1 MNLDNLTKEEKEYA
15 LKILKEYS
23 DTGTSEAYN
32 QLLLVDYKEIPVDIY
47 TFLHDKKYLGRGLI
61 DEEGRYTLFKYWEDL
76 LIKIYPDPLKP
87 PICNTLALTGAIGIG
102 KSTVAVIIGLYELYR
117 LLCLRNP
124 YVFYH
129 IMNNDVITFAL
140 LNITMD
146 ASARVGWSKIQN
158 LLQMSDWFLANGS
171 LTRSLQPEWKSKDG
185 KVELIFGSRTEHI
198 IGRAVMWCFI
208 DEISFQPNQDVET
221 QKKKAQDLVSAA
233 TTRMQSRFMRNNID
247 PTILVIASSKRTEQ
261 SYMETWIAKKKE
273 QDNKS
278 TIIVDEPQWVIRDDK
293 KSKDTFK
300 VAIGNKFMNSEIVP
314 DNATEE
320 EINYYKDRG
329 YTLIDVPIGYKTN
342 FIDDIDRALN
352 EVAGISNT
360 ELSNFISGERINAA
374 KISDIEN
381 IFTKDVIEVGN
392 NPNDATQYYDY
403 FDLSRIP
410 QGMLSKPLF
419 IHLDMS
425 ITGDKTGIAG
435 VWIKGKDD
443 HGEPIYQLAF
453 SVSVKAPKG
462 NQVSFEKTRQF
473 IYYLKS
479 KGFKI
484 KYITMDTFQSADMLQ
499 VLRGA
504 NYNVEIL
511 SVDRVDKSDVGSMPT
526 CKPYVFLKNAI
537 YEKKLLIPQKGTQL
551 LTSELVGL
559 ERNNNSGKI
568 DHSPRG
574 INSKDQADAVCGA
587 TYTASLHV
595 NEFVLD
601 YARIVNDFID
611 DSPDENTL
619 MQNELDNMMK
629 QQLNVQSYHPNIQGF
644 ASNVYVDDDFFIW

>member
-1 MNLDNLTKEEKEYA
+1 MNLDNLSKEEREYA
-15 LKILKEYS
+15 LKTLKEYS
-23 DTGTSEAYN
+23 DTGTSDSYN
-32 QLLLVDYKEIPVDIY
+32 QLLLVDYREIPVDIY

-171 LTRSLQPEWKSKDG
+171 LTRSIQPEWKSKDG

-208 DEISFQPNQDVET
+208 DEISFQPNQDVEM

-273 QDNKS
+273 QENKS

-293 KSKDTFK
+293 KSKDVFK
-300 VAIGNKFMNSEIVP
+300 VAIGNKFMNSEIIP
-314 DNATEE
+314 DSATEDD
-320 EINYYKDRG
+320 INYYKDRG

-374 KISDIEN
+374 KLSEIEN

-403 FDLSRIP
+403 FDLSKIP

-425 ITGDKTGIAG
+425 ISGDKTGIAG
-435 VWIKGKDD
+435 VWIKGKNDS
-443 HGEPIYQLAF
+443 GEPIYQLAF
-453 SVSVKAPKG
+453 SVSIKAPKG

-499 VLRGA
+499 VLKGA
-504 NYNVEIL
+504 KFNCEIL

-526 CKPYVFLKNAI
+526 CKPYIFLKNAI
-537 YEKKLLIPQKGTQL
+537 YEKKLLLPQKGTQL

-595 NEFVLD
+595 NEFILD
-601 YARIVNDFID
+601 YARVVNDFID
-611 DSPDENTL
+611 DSLDEDTL
-619 MQNELDNMMK
+619 IQNEFDNILK
-629 QQLNVQSYHPNIQGF
+629 QQLGVQNYRQSTQNF
-644 ASNVYVDDDFFIW
+644 TSNVYVDDDFFIW

>member
-1 MNLDNLTKEEKEYA
+1 MNLDNLSKEEREYA

-23 DTGTSEAYN
+23 DTGTSDSYN
-32 QLLLVDYKEIPVDIY
+32 QLLLVDYREIPVDIY

-171 LTRSLQPEWKSKDG
+171 LTRSIQPEWKSKDG

-208 DEISFQPNQDVET
+208 DEISFQPNQDVEM

-273 QDNKS
+273 QENKS

-293 KSKDTFK
+293 KSKDVFK
-300 VAIGNKFMNSEIVP
+300 VAIGNKFMNSEIIP
-314 DNATEE
+314 DSATEDD
-320 EINYYKDRG
+320 INYYKDRG

-374 KISDIEN
+374 KLSEIEN

-403 FDLSRIP
+403 FDLSKIP

-425 ITGDKTGIAG
+425 ISGDKTGIAG
-435 VWIKGKDD
+435 VWIKGKNDS
-443 HGEPIYQLAF
+443 GEPIYQLAF
-453 SVSVKAPKG
+453 SVSIKAPKG

-499 VLRGA
+499 VLKGA
-504 NYNVEIL
+504 KFNCEIL

-526 CKPYVFLKNAI
+526 CKPYIFLKNAI
-537 YEKKLLIPQKGTQL
+537 YEKKLLLPQKGTQL

-595 NEFVLD
+595 NEFILD
-601 YARIVNDFID
+601 YARVVNDFID
-611 DSPDENTL
+611 DSLDEDTL
-619 MQNELDNMMK
+619 IQNEFDNILK
-629 QQLNVQSYHPNIQGF
+629 QQLGVQNYRQSTQNF
-644 ASNVYVDDDFFIW
+644 TSNVYVDDDFFIW

>member
-171 LTRSLQPEWKSKDG
+171 LTRSFQPEWKSKDG

>member
-23 DTGTSEAYN
+23 NTGTSEAYN

-76 LIKIYPDPLKP
+76 LIKIYPDSLKP

-329 YTLIDVPIGYKTN
+329 YTLINVPIGYKTN

-453 SVSVKAPKG
+453 SVSIKAPKG

-587 TYTASLHV
+587 IYTASLHV

-619 MQNELDNMMK
+619 IQNEIDNMMK
-629 QQLNVQSYHPNIQGF
+629 QQLNVQNYQPNTERF
-644 ASNVYVDDDFFIW
+644 TSNVYVDDDFFIW

>member
-1 MNLDNLTKEEKEYA
+1 VNLDNLTKEEKEYA

-23 DTGTSEAYN
+23 NTGTSEAYN

-76 LIKIYPDPLKP
+76 LIKIYPDSLKP

-329 YTLIDVPIGYKTN
+329 YTLINVPIGYKTN

-453 SVSVKAPKG
+453 SVSIKAPKG

-587 TYTASLHV
+587 IYTASLHV

-619 MQNELDNMMK
+619 IQNEIDNMMK
-629 QQLNVQSYHPNIQGF
+629 QQLNVQNYQPNTERF
-644 ASNVYVDDDFFIW
+644 TSNVYVDDDFFIW